1 MSNNPFIPNSAQIPN
16 ILFDYWMDKLNGSEF
31 KVLMAIA
38 RKTYGFGKKMD
49 HISVKQLEQMTGLAR
64 RGITESLHSLVGY
77 GLISKFK
84 SLSADGDPAANKYG
98 IHIDCS
104 GQEIDEGVQNCEG
117 GSANFARGVVQN
129 RAHTKH
135 NLQISI
141 SKDIERER
149 KSAPARPSSSEKS
162 KERAPNV
169 FLSDSE
175 HDKLIAAYAAQKT
188 AALYRILSEWKEDT
202 PKSKWKK
209 NDYRSILRWVVQ
221 AESERF
227 QKGISSSENNS
238 ALASTV
244 IKKFSYRMDIQFS
257 EHNGKKYME
266 FIKGAHSKI
275 IYLDDIDFE
284 EKVLKELKD
293 RDLKM
298 ETQ

>member
-1 MSNNPFIPNSAQIPN
+1 MSNHSFDIHVATEYNSVEVAIMVWHFQYWIMKNKALKRNLHEGRTWSYQTIQEVAACFPYWSFSQVKRILAKLIEHKILIKGNFNKTPLDRTVWYAFDDEEKFMISRIREMHFPNSE
-16 ILFDYWMDKLNGSEF
+16 NGDDG
-31 KVLMAIA
+31 I
-38 RKTYGFGKKMD
+38 GKCYKD
-49 HISVKQLEQMTGLAR
+49 TDTLPDTL
-64 RGITESLHSLVGY
+64 T
-77 GLISKFK
+77 
-84 SLSADGDPAANKYG
+84 
-98 IHIDCS
+98 
-104 GQEIDEGVQNCEG
+104 
-117 GSANFARGVVQN
+117 N
-129 RAHTKH
+129 R
-135 NLQISI
+135 
-141 SKDIERER
+141 ERER

-175 HDKLIAAYAAQKT
+175 HDKLIAVYAAQKT

-227 QKGISSSENNS
+227 QKGISSSENNI

>member
-1 MSNNPFIPNSAQIPN
+1 MSNPSPRFTGIFLPAEILAIPELTLFET
-16 ILFDYWMDKLNGSEF
+16 ILLSWIDALYCPEHKGCYASNEYLGKAIKGTRENTVAKALSNLRKL
-31 KVLMAIA
+31 
-38 RKTYGFGKKMD
+38 
-49 HISVKQLEQMTGLAR
+49 
-64 RGITESLHSLVGY
+64 
-77 GLISKFK
+77 GLIENVSFDGRTRVIRALIDRYVDRVKSKAGLDKNPIAIGQK
-84 SLSADGDPAANKYG
+84 SNAELDKNP
-98 IHIDCS
+98 S
-104 GQEIDEGVQNCEG
+104 GVPPCQYLYD
-117 GSANFARGVVQN
+117 
-129 RAHTKH
+129 
-135 NLQISI
+135 
-141 SKDIERER
+141 SKDNRKERER
-149 KSAPARPSSSEKS
+149 KSAPARTSSSEKT

-175 HDKLIAAYAAQKT
+175 HDKLIAVYAAQKT

-238 ALASTV
+238 SLANTV